1 MVLHE
6 HVEIGHKLAGRSHA
20 YAHRRAYLAELLAA
34 KEMFSGSGEL
44 RQFLKRR
51 IGGYPDWKVPDK
63 AEVEER
69 LYDLLKAPKP
79 LRGRLIEVMT
89 KARL

>member
-6 HVEIGHKLAGRSHA
+6 HVEIAHKLAGRSHA
-20 YAHRRAYLAELLAA
+20 YAHRRALLAELLAA
-34 KEMFSGSGEL
+34 KELFSGPGEL

-51 IGGYPDWKVPDK
+51 VGGYPDWKVPNK
-63 AEVEER
+63 GEVEER

-79 LRGRLIEVMT
+79 LRGRIIEEVT
-89 KARL
+89 AARL